1 MALMMVL
8 LSIVV
13 LTVFLT
19 EVQQQAST
27 SFAAA
32 ISARDRL
39 KGEYAAK
46 SAINLTRMLIAT
58 EPTVRA
64 AAAPML
70 AIIAQSGA
78 KVPQIPVWSFVDQIL
93 APYNC
98 NDRKSGFADFAG
110 VDLATGENLGLG
122 EDTCFDVIVV
132 DEDGLINVN
141 SAARG
146 DVISKVT
153 VASQLLALMQGPQY
167 DPLFSNEDPDGQYTD
182 RQTLCAAMIDWAD
195 FDEEG
200 EACQP
205 FEANNVNAG
214 AEDNIYQSL
223 GLGYF
228 RKNAAYDSLEELRMV
243 RGVSDDI
250 WATFIDPDPQ
260 DPTKRVVT
268 VWGQGKVN
276 VNTANA
282 QTLLALVC
290 SDAWDSPLC
299 LDPIQQASFLQLVG
313 LIKGFTMGLP
323 LFGNENDFIQMF
335 QGKGIVGPYMEQ
347 MGIQPVQFKGNI
359 KNYITTKSKL
369 FSIYAEGVH
378 SAPNRETRVS
388 AHMVVDYRNA
398 TELSQVNPLG
408 GLGGAN
414 NQPGNQQNQNQS
426 NGNNNLQNAQP
437 TDLMAMLNSNP
448 AGQVVYYRLQ

>member
-46 SAINLTRMLIAT
+46 SAVNLTRMLIAT

-64 AAAPML
+64 AATPML
-70 AIIAQSGA
+70 AIMAAGGA

-98 NDRKSGFADFAG
+98 DDRKAGFADFAG

-122 EDTCFDVIVV
+122 KDTCFDVVVV
-132 DEDGLINVN
+132 DEDGLINANVRN
-141 SAARG
+141 
-146 DVISKVT
+146 DVISKQIF
-153 VASQLLALMQGPQY
+153 AAQMLALLQGPQY
-167 DPLFSNEDPDGQYTD
+167 DPLFSNEDADGQYTD

-200 EACQP
+200 DACQP
-205 FEANNVNAG
+205 YEANNVNAG

-228 RKNAAYDSLEELRMV
+228 RKNAPYDSLEELRMV
-243 RGVSDDI
+243 RGISDDI

-276 VNTANA
+276 INTANA
-282 QTLLALVC
+282 QTLLAVVC
-290 SDAWDSPLC
+290 GDAWDSPLC
-299 LDPIQQASFLQLVG
+299 LDPLQQASFLQLVG

-323 LFGNENDFIQMF
+323 LFGNPNDFVQMF
-335 QGKGIVGPYMEQ
+335 QGKGLVGPYMEQ

-359 KNYITTKSKL
+359 KNSVTTKSKI
-369 FSIYAEGVH
+369 FSIYAEGVY
-378 SAPNRETRVS
+378 SAPRRETRVS
-388 AHMVVDYRNA
+388 AHAVIDFRNA
-398 TELSQVNPLG
+398 TELNQVPLG
-408 GLGGAN
+408 GALGGNN
-414 NQPGNQQNQNQS
+414 NQGNQANDG
-426 NGNNNLQNAQP
+426 NGANNNLQNGQP
-437 TDLMAMLNSNP
+437 TDIAAMLNSNP